1 MRQKNPLPKAA
12 KITRRSVS
20 KFLLASAIGSVS
32 GPFSLHA
39 QSNKPIKLGA
49 SLSMSGKFS
58 DSATFQREGYEIYV
72 SEVNASGG
80 IGGRMLELIAYDD
93 ASSPDT
99 GRLLAERLISRD
111 EVTAILG
118 PYSSPITDAVA
129 TACERGE
136 TPMIG
141 PTASDSGI
149 WNRRPLTWSF
159 QGFPS
164 STYDHESFLAES
176 ADKGIKKLA
185 IVFEETPFSIAAKE
199 WAIRNLSQAGIAVDT
214 YGSPVGNQDFRSI
227 IERIAASGADVI
239 SGGLYLSG
247 AVAMVRQMIERGIQ
261 PTALHLITA
270 AEGAA
275 KEALGP
281 NIEGIFGR
289 SSWEPTIHSAANEK
303 FIGLYKKKYDRVP
316 SYHAASAYATAQAFG
331 AALAKSQDRTGIRSF
346 LASQKVETVAGTFAV
361 DEKGRQTGYHY
372 LGVQWQSGERMI
384 TWPDNVKTADMKWP
398 KPKWV

>member
-1 MRQKNPLPKAA
+1 MRQNNPLPEGI
-12 KITRRSVS
+12 KITRRQAS
-20 KFLLASAIGSVS
+20 KLLLASALSPIAGST
-32 GPFSLHA
+32 SLHA
-39 QSNKPIKLGA
+39 QANKPIKLGA

-58 DSATFQREGYEIYV
+58 DSAGFQREGYETYV
-72 SEVNASGG
+72 ADINASGG
-80 IGGRMLELIAYDD
+80 IRGRMLELIAYDD

-164 STYDHESFLAES
+164 SIYDHESFLAQC
-176 ADKGIKKLA
+176 ADKSVKKVA
-185 IVFEETPFSIAAKE
+185 IVFEETPFSIAAKD
-199 WAIRNLSQAGIAVDT
+199 WAVATLGKSGVTVET

-227 IERIAASGADVI
+227 IERIAASGADVV
-239 SGGLYLSG
+239 SGGLYLS
-247 AVAMVRQMIERGIQ
+247 ATVAIVRQMIERGIQ
-261 PTALHLITA
+261 PTALHMITA
-270 AEGAA
+270 AESAA
-275 KEALGP
+275 KEALGS
-281 NIEGIFGR
+281 NVEGIFGR

-303 FIGLYKKKYDRVP
+303 FIALYKKKYDRIP

-331 AALAKSQDRTGIRSF
+331 AALAVVQDRAGIRSF
-346 LASQKVETVAGTFAV
+346 LASQKVDTVAGTFAV

-384 TWPDNVKTADMKWP
+384 TWPGNVKTADMKWP
-398 KPKWV
+398 KPKWA